1 MRDHLAVLAV
11 AGLAAC
17 GGAGT
22 VYPPVEQTRAEFEA
36 VCQSLQ
42 RDNAFFGERIV
53 EEQRQRL
60 ENPSYSTLERAQ
72 LLGGLA
78 WELNRLGRQPEAIAE
93 IERAREL
100 LRGLPGAAARE
111 VDHRLVLLA
120 GHAHLRWGEDVNCVG
135 RHNAHSCILPVDPA
149 AVHQLPEPARAAARL
164 YREFLESEPA
174 NLHVRWLLN
183 VATMVVG
190 DDLTTLPD
198 ELRLPAGAL
207 TSATDFPQWRE
218 IAGELGVAAFDLAGG
233 AVMDDF
239 DGDGLLDLVSSTM
252 DPCGPLK
259 AFRNDGRGGFE
270 DVAAAWGLDGQL
282 GGLNLMHADL
292 DGDGMLDLVVLRGG
306 WMGEDG
312 KIRKSY
318 LKNELRGT
326 AGSFVDAT
334 FAAGLA
340 YPAYPT
346 QAAGFADFDGDGDL
360 DLYVGNEAPVSY
372 GSNLAAGLGADEGV
386 AYPSQ
391 LFRNNGDGT
400 FTDVAEAAGVTN
412 DWMAKGVAWGDVD
425 EDGDPDLYVSNIGP
439 NRLYRNNG
447 DGTFTDAAPE
457 AGVVEPSGRS
467 FATWFF
473 DFDNDADLDLFVA
486 AYNVGAY
493 RNVGAAFFGQV
504 DATGAPVVY
513 RNDGGRFTDVS
524 RELGLDRLLLP
535 MGANH
540 GDLDNDGFLDFYLGT
555 GLPQLDGLMPNVM
568 YRNDGG
574 RRFQDVTFAGGFGQ
588 LQKGHGVAFGDL
600 DNDGDQDLFEQLGG
614 AFPGDAYP
622 NALWENP
629 GGDHHW
635 LTLRLTGDGR
645 NPYAVGARVEVRLH
659 EGDTRRS
666 VHALVGSGGSFGGSS
681 LQQEIGLG
689 KAEAIDEVL
698 IRWPGRTE
706 PQRFQGVAMDGA
718 YRAVV
723 GAAALEP
730 VSLPRLTFGAATA
743 APEHEHRP

>member
-1 MRDHLAVLAV
+1 MREHLAILGV

-36 VCQSLQ
+36 LCRSLE
-42 RDNAFFGERIV
+42 RDNSFFGEAIV
-53 EEQRQRL
+53 ERHRGRL
-60 ENPSYSTLERAQ
+60 ENPATLPVERAQ
-72 LLGGLA
+72 VLGELA
-78 WELNRLGRQPEAIAE
+78 WELSRLGRQEEAIAE
-93 IERAREL
+93 LERARVL
-100 LRGLPGAAARE
+100 LRGLSGAAARE

-120 GHAHLRWGEDVNCVG
+120 GHAHLRWGEDLNCLA
-135 RHNAHSCILPVDPA
+135 RHNAASCILPVDPD
-149 AVHQLPEPARAAARL
+149 AVHQVPEPARAAARL

-174 NLHVRWLLN
+174 NLQVRWLLN

-190 DDLTTLPD
+190 DDLGTLPE
-198 ELRLPAGAL
+198 ELRLPDGAL
-207 TSATDFPQWRE
+207 TSAVAFPKWRE
-218 IAGELGVAAFDLAGG
+218 IAGDLGVAVFDLAGG

-252 DPCGPLK
+252 DPCGPLR
-259 AFRNDGRGGFE
+259 AFRTDGRGGFE
-270 DVAAAWGLDGQL
+270 DVAAAWGLDAQL
-282 GGLNLMHADL
+282 GGLNLVHADL
-292 DGDGMLDLVVLRGG
+292 DGDGMLDLLVLRGG

-318 LKNELRGT
+318 LKNELRGPS
-326 AGSFVDAT
+326 GRFVDAT

-346 QAAGFADFDGDGDL
+346 QTAAFADYDGDRDL
-360 DLYVGNEAPVSY
+360 DFYVGNEAPVRY
-372 GSNLAAGLGADEGV
+372 GSDLAAGLGAGEGV

-400 FTDVAEAAGVTN
+400 FTDVAAAAGVTN
-412 DWMAKGVAWGDVD
+412 DWMAKGAAWGDFD
-425 EDGDPDLYVSNIGP
+425 DDGAPDLYVSNIGP

-447 DGTFTDAAPE
+447 DGTFTDVAPQ
-457 AGVVEPSGRS
+457 AGVVEPSRRS
-467 FATWFF
+467 FATWSF
-473 DFDNDADLDLFVA
+473 DFDNDGDLDLFVA

-504 DATGAPVVY
+504 DGSGAPVVY

-524 RELGLDRLLLP
+524 RQLGLDRLLLP

-555 GLPQLDGLMPNVM
+555 GLPQLDGLMPNIM
-568 YRNDGG
+568 YRNDSG
-574 RRFQDVTFAGGFGQ
+574 RRFEDVTFAGGFGQ

-629 GGDHHW
+629 GGGGNW
-635 LTLRLTGDGR
+635 LTLRLAGEGA
-645 NPYAVGARVEVRLH
+645 NPYAVGARLEVRLR
-659 EGDTRRS
+659 EAGGQRS

-681 LQQEIGLG
+681 LQQELGLG
-689 KAEAIDEVL
+689 KAEAIEEVL
-698 IRWPGRTE
+698 IRWPGRIE
-706 PQRFQGVAMDGA
+706 PQHFPGVAMNA
-718 YRAVV
+718 VYRAVE
-723 GAAALEP
+723 GQPELEP
-730 VSLPRLTFGAATA
+730 VASAPLVLGAGPSAGHDA
-743 APEHEHRP
+743 HQP